1 MKILVIPDVHLK
13 PELFDLAS
21 ARLKEGAAQKAVCLM
36 DIPDDWGQEFN
47 ISLYEKTL
55 DRAVSFSK
63 EHPDTLW
70 CWGNHDTS
78 YLWQMPETGYS
89 KFAQFTVTYKLDRL
103 KSGLPSLDHI
113 AFVHRV
119 DNVLFVHGGLTEQFV
134 NDHVDKDKRT
144 DADRVIRAVNKLPPE
159 VMWEDG
165 SPIWHRPQYESA
177 PMYKEGIL
185 TQVVGHTPVR
195 EVSKKGSVIS
205 CDVFSTDRAGN
216 NIGNCRLTVVDT
228 VTGEFT
234 LL

>member
-36 DIPDDWGQEFN
+36 DIPDDWGQESN

-103 KSGLPSLDHI
+103 EVRSAVARPYSI
-113 AFVHRV
+113 CTP
-119 DNVLFVHGGLTEQFV
+119 GGQCPV
-134 NDHVDKDKRT
+134 RSRRT
-144 DADRVIRAVNKLPPE
+144 D
-159 VMWEDG
+159 G
-165 SPIWHRPQYESA
+165 
-177 PMYKEGIL
+177 
-185 TQVVGHTPVR
+185 TVR
-195 EVSKKGSVIS
+195 Q
-205 CDVFSTDRAGN
+205 
-216 NIGNCRLTVVDT
+216 
-228 VTGEFT
+228 
-234 LL
+234 